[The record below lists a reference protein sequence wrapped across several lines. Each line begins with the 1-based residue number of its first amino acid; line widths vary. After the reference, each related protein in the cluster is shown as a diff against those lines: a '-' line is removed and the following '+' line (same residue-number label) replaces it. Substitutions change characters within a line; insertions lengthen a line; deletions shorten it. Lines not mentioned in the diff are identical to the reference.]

1 MRDLADVIELI
12 KALGLS
18 ADSADALNP
27 FVQDKYRQLRED
39 AHPPAKRY
47 VAPWRNQR
55 LRARAKSLEDMLAG
69 LKSAADTLRSMLAD
83 GVTLDPQGGTSDD
96 HVCFCAMSR
105 PSSVANGH
113 NARHEAKMECI
124 SLTPC
129 VRDGHHSRMFH
140 LKSSVK

>member
-27 FVQDKYRQLRED
+27 FVQDKYRQLRDD

-47 VAPWRNQR
+47 VALWCNQR

-83 GVTLDPQGGTSDD
+83 GVTLDPQGGTSDEYACLVTTD
-96 HVCFCAMSR
+96 PVI
-105 PSSVANGH
+105 
-113 NARHEAKMECI
+113 AKKYDMHDEKEFWGDRQQ
-124 SLTPC
+124 
-129 VRDGHHSRMFH
+129 RDDRQADDGGIEESPRG
-140 LKSSVK
+140 L